1 MKKKI
6 SLMASMV
13 LYLIAIIILIY
24 YFSVEFNELLRLSPT
39 GRIVLLLSGCL
50 FMYFGGLVL
59 TKYIDK
65 KYKNKVLKINIGIW
79 FILYIILLST
89 LTLFDDYFFRGN
101 FNILNWNSELFK
113 NYMSNSFNLI
123 PFKTIFGY
131 ITKFISGDIA
141 PYIFIY
147 NILGNAVALMPFA
160 FFLPILLKK
169 QKKFKNF
176 LVTMICIVIC
186 IELLQFIT
194 MSGCC
199 DIDDVILNVVGALV
213 MFGILRIKSI
223 NQLIRNI
230 FLLEKNKIDYKDLVK
245 KIIIILIPIICII
258 GVVFISENKYID
270 KNSQTFTHL
279 KIIDKTKEENITCNT
294 ALEQFYEDKEYIY
307 YFPCEKS
314 KYVIVIYSNGYQ
326 ETVKSSLEYG
336 DITIEDLEKKSNNDN
351 LQKFSYSIY
360 NNCIPHIDD
369 FTQDG
374 YTKEEH
380 KMINET
386 RKILNKPH
394 LPITATA
401 VRVPVVN
408 CHGESIN
415 VEFEEDFD
423 IYDIKVMLQNFPG
436 IIVVD
441 DPEKNYY
448 PLASKAN
455 GNNEVF
461 VGRIRRD
468 FSVNYGINLWVVADN
483 LRKGAATNAVQ
494 ILEKLIQN

>member
-24 YFSVEFNELLRLSPT
+24 YFSLEFNELLHLSPT
-39 GRIVLLLSGCL
+39 GRIVLLLLSCL
-50 FMYFGGLVL
+50 IMYFGGLAL
-59 TKYIDK
+59 TKYIDE
-65 KYKNKVLKINIGIW
+65 KYKNKVLKINISIW

-89 LTLFDDYFFRGN
+89 LTLFDDYFFRGD

-160 FFLPILLKK
+160 FFLPILFEK
-169 QKKFKNF
+169 QKKLKNF
-176 LVTMICIVIC
+176 LLTMICIVVG

-194 MSGCC
+194 ISGCC
-199 DIDDVILNVVGALV
+199 DIDDVILNVLGSLI
-213 MFGILRIKSI
+213 MFVILRISSI
-223 NQLIRNI
+223 NKFLRNI
-230 FLLEKNKIDYKDLVK
+230 VLLEKNKIDYKDLVK

-336 DITIEDLEKKSNNDN
+336 DITIEDLEKNNIEFIKQKKDMSNW
-351 LQKFSYSIY
+351 Q
-360 NNCIPHIDD
+360 
-369 FTQDG
+369 
-374 YTKEEH
+374 
-380 KMINET
+380 
-386 RKILNKPH
+386 
-394 LPITATA
+394 IT
-401 VRVPVVN
+401 
-408 CHGESIN
+408 S
-415 VEFEEDFD
+415 
-423 IYDIKVMLQNFPG
+423 
-436 IIVVD
+436 
-441 DPEKNYY
+441 
-448 PLASKAN
+448 
-455 GNNEVF
+455 
-461 VGRIRRD
+461 
-468 FSVNYGINLWVVADN
+468 
-483 LRKGAATNAVQ
+483 
-494 ILEKLIQN
+494 

>member
-1 MKKKI
+1 M
-6 SLMASMV
+6 L
-13 LYLIAIIILIY
+13 
-24 YFSVEFNELLRLSPT
+24 
-39 GRIVLLLSGCL
+39 
-50 FMYFGGLVL
+50 
-59 TKYIDK
+59 
-65 KYKNKVLKINIGIW
+65 
-79 FILYIILLST
+79 
-89 LTLFDDYFFRGN
+89 
-101 FNILNWNSELFK
+101 
-113 NYMSNSFNLI
+113 
-123 PFKTIFGY
+123 
-131 ITKFISGDIA
+131 ITKALNGEKLSIGDIAVVKELMQKNMAEYEMKGEYQICCYSAMLAFFQTAYCILTQKIDFIIKHIDMIADLDDELESIQLYESSEPIDAINVDWHSSNRINSGDIA

-176 LVTMICIVIC
+176 LVTMICIVIG

-199 DIDDVILNVVGALV
+199 DIDDVILNVVGAVV

-279 KIIDKTKEENITCNT
+279 KIIDKTKEENIACNT

-336 DITIEDLEKKSNNDN
+336 DITIEDLERNNIEFIKQKKDMSN
-351 LQKFSYSIY
+351 
-360 NNCIPHIDD
+360 
-369 FTQDG
+369 
-374 YTKEEH
+374 
-380 KMINET
+380 
-386 RKILNKPH
+386 
-394 LPITATA
+394 
-401 VRVPVVN
+401 
-408 CHGESIN
+408 
-415 VEFEEDFD
+415 
-423 IYDIKVMLQNFPG
+423 
-436 IIVVD
+436 
-441 DPEKNYY
+441 
-448 PLASKAN
+448 
-455 GNNEVF
+455 
-461 VGRIRRD
+461 
-468 FSVNYGINLWVVADN
+468 
-483 LRKGAATNAVQ
+483 
-494 ILEKLIQN
+494 

>member
-1 MKKKI
+1 
-6 SLMASMV
+6 MASMV

-24 YFSVEFNELLRLSPT
+24 YFSLEFNELLHLSPT
-39 GRIVLLLSGCL
+39 GRIVLLLLSCL
-50 FMYFGGLVL
+50 IMYFGGLAL
-59 TKYIDK
+59 TKYIDE

-89 LTLFDDYFFRGN
+89 LTLFDDYFFRGD

-123 PFKTIFGY
+123 PFKTILGY

-160 FFLPILLKK
+160 FFLPILFEK
-169 QKKFKNF
+169 QKKLKNF
-176 LVTMICIVIC
+176 LLTMICIVVG

-294 ALEQFYEDKEYIY
+294 ALEQFYEDN
-307 YFPCEKS
+307 
-314 KYVIVIYSNGYQ
+314 SNGYQ

-336 DITIEDLEKKSNNDN
+336 DITIEDLEKNNIEFIKQKKDMSN
-351 LQKFSYSIY
+351 
-360 NNCIPHIDD
+360 
-369 FTQDG
+369 
-374 YTKEEH
+374 
-380 KMINET
+380 
-386 RKILNKPH
+386 
-394 LPITATA
+394 
-401 VRVPVVN
+401 
-408 CHGESIN
+408 
-415 VEFEEDFD
+415 
-423 IYDIKVMLQNFPG
+423 
-436 IIVVD
+436 
-441 DPEKNYY
+441 
-448 PLASKAN
+448 
-455 GNNEVF
+455 
-461 VGRIRRD
+461 
-468 FSVNYGINLWVVADN
+468 
-483 LRKGAATNAVQ
+483 
-494 ILEKLIQN
+494 

>member
-24 YFSVEFNELLRLSPT
+24 YFSLEFNELLRLSPT

-160 FFLPILLKK
+160 FFLPILFEK
-169 QKKFKNF
+169 QKKLKNF
-176 LVTMICIVIC
+176 LLTMICIVVG

-230 FLLEKNKIDYKDLVK
+230 FLLE
-245 KIIIILIPIICII
+245 
-258 GVVFISENKYID
+258 
-270 KNSQTFTHL
+270 
-279 KIIDKTKEENITCNT
+279 
-294 ALEQFYEDKEYIY
+294 
-307 YFPCEKS
+307 
-314 KYVIVIYSNGYQ
+314 
-326 ETVKSSLEYG
+326 
-336 DITIEDLEKKSNNDN
+336 
-351 LQKFSYSIY
+351 
-360 NNCIPHIDD
+360 
-369 FTQDG
+369 
-374 YTKEEH
+374 
-380 KMINET
+380 
-386 RKILNKPH
+386 
-394 LPITATA
+394 
-401 VRVPVVN
+401 
-408 CHGESIN
+408 
-415 VEFEEDFD
+415 
-423 IYDIKVMLQNFPG
+423 
-436 IIVVD
+436 
-441 DPEKNYY
+441 
-448 PLASKAN
+448 
-455 GNNEVF
+455 
-461 VGRIRRD
+461 
-468 FSVNYGINLWVVADN
+468 
-483 LRKGAATNAVQ
+483 
-494 ILEKLIQN
+494 

>member
-6 SLMASMV
+6 SLILSII
-13 LYLIAIIILIY
+13 LYLVAIFILIY

-101 FNILNWNSELFK
+101 FNILNWNSELFRG
-113 NYMSNSFNLI
+113 YMSNSFNLI

-160 FFLPILLKK
+160 FFLPILFEK
-169 QKKFKNF
+169 QKKLKNF
-176 LVTMICIVIC
+176 LLTMICIVVG

-194 MSGCC
+194 ISGCC

-336 DITIEDLEKKSNNDN
+336 DITIEDLERNNIEFIKQKKDMNN
-351 LQKFSYSIY
+351 
-360 NNCIPHIDD
+360 
-369 FTQDG
+369 
-374 YTKEEH
+374 
-380 KMINET
+380 
-386 RKILNKPH
+386 
-394 LPITATA
+394 
-401 VRVPVVN
+401 
-408 CHGESIN
+408 
-415 VEFEEDFD
+415 
-423 IYDIKVMLQNFPG
+423 
-436 IIVVD
+436 
-441 DPEKNYY
+441 
-448 PLASKAN
+448 
-455 GNNEVF
+455 
-461 VGRIRRD
+461 
-468 FSVNYGINLWVVADN
+468 
-483 LRKGAATNAVQ
+483 
-494 ILEKLIQN
+494 

>member
-1 MKKKI
+1 
-6 SLMASMV
+6 MASMV

-24 YFSVEFNELLRLSPT
+24 YFSLEFNELLHLSPT
-39 GRIVLLLSGCL
+39 GRIVLLLLSCL
-50 FMYFGGLVL
+50 IMYFGGLAL
-59 TKYIDK
+59 TKYIDE

-89 LTLFDDYFFRGN
+89 LTLFDDYFFRGD

-123 PFKTIFGY
+123 PFKTILGY

-160 FFLPILLKK
+160 FFLPILFEK
-169 QKKFKNF
+169 QKKLKNF
-176 LVTMICIVIC
+176 LLTMICIVVG

-230 FLLEKNKIDYKDLVK
+230 FLLEKNKIDYKDLIK

-336 DITIEDLEKKSNNDN
+336 DITIEDLEKNNIEFIKQKKDMSN
-351 LQKFSYSIY
+351 
-360 NNCIPHIDD
+360 
-369 FTQDG
+369 
-374 YTKEEH
+374 
-380 KMINET
+380 
-386 RKILNKPH
+386 
-394 LPITATA
+394 
-401 VRVPVVN
+401 
-408 CHGESIN
+408 
-415 VEFEEDFD
+415 
-423 IYDIKVMLQNFPG
+423 
-436 IIVVD
+436 
-441 DPEKNYY
+441 
-448 PLASKAN
+448 
-455 GNNEVF
+455 
-461 VGRIRRD
+461 
-468 FSVNYGINLWVVADN
+468 
-483 LRKGAATNAVQ
+483 
-494 ILEKLIQN
+494 